1 MNYKLVQNYTV
12 TKALNTKDH
21 DPLILAGPFV
31 ALTIAENHL
40 IVQKK
45 ECHRILH
52 LQCFSSSVLAIRLNV

>member
-40 IVQKK
+40 KCRKRNVT
-45 ECHRILH
+45 E
-52 LQCFSSSVLAIRLNV
+52 FYTYSVSAQVFLPLG